1 MAVSVGIIK
10 TFLQFYQPK
19 LIRVFITKKIAMTE
33 LINKLIAEAG
43 LSAEQA
49 GKSLDVIKAFV
60 KEKFP
65 MLAGAVDNVFSPQV
79 DQVAAG
85 VAEAE
90 ANKPK
95 ESWLDKISDVIPG
108 DIGEKIEGFAKKAAD
123 TAEDLV
129 EKGKAK
135 IDEWEKKV

>member
-1 MAVSVGIIK
+1 
-10 TFLQFYQPK
+10 
-19 LIRVFITKKIAMTE
+19 MTE